1 MLFSFNCLKLPSKPD
16 ILFFYNIS
24 FTALTLL
31 ALWFIFSPLAG
42 KMLEIYQEILKLIVM
57 DPSNM
62 VTYTCHPNTLGHSA
76 KGAEIQGYP

>member
-1 MLFSFNCLKLPSKPD
+1 
-16 ILFFYNIS
+16 
-24 FTALTLL
+24 
-31 ALWFIFSPLAG
+31 
-42 KMLEIYQEILKLIVM
+42 MLEIYQVILKLIVM